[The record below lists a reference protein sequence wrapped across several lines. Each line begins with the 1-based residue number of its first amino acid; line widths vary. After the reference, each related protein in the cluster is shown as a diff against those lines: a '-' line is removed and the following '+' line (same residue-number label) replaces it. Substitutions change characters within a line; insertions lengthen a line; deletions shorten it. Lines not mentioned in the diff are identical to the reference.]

1 MTVRWAK
8 LQRLFCLGTIL
19 RKPDWRF
26 YPNLIGGDQH
36 GCSHSFITIATH
48 RKNYGNELVNVKNRP
63 WKCENE
69 SWN

>member
-1 MTVRWAK
+1 MAIFNSYDCSLAK

-36 GCSHSFITIATH
+36 GCSHSFITFGTH
-48 RKNYGNELVNVKNRP
+48 TKNYGT
-63 WKCENE
+63 
-69 SWN
+69 SYF